1 MDSSMRLITARRIAG
16 TVLHRAHRAHRALLL
31 PFLVSALLAQA
42 PSKPAPPA
50 PRTAPSVLFIG
61 NSFLFGAGSAVRFY
75 RANTVTDLNGEGI
88 GGVPA
93 VFNLFA
99 VQAGR
104 NYAVSLETSPGKG
117 LDFHLAEKAN
127 VIGRSWDHVVMLGY
141 STLNREKPGDPAL
154 LISTAKQ
161 AAELLHGKNPKVDI
175 RLIATW
181 SRADQVYPE
190 SGHWH
195 GQPIEQMAKDVRAA
209 YDQAAAG
216 TPYIRGV
223 IPVGEAWNRAF
234 RTGVADP
241 NPYDGIAF
249 GQLDLW
255 TYDHYHPSTYG
266 YYLEA
271 LMVFGDLTGLDPRS
285 LGKSERAAFE
295 LGLSQPQAVSLQQ
308 VAFDELS
315 AMKGRAPLATFTPI
329 AIKEKP

>member
-1 MDSSMRLITARRIAG
+1 MESTMRLSTTRRFAG
-16 TVLHRAHRAHRALLL
+16 TVLRRAHRALLL
-31 PFLVSALLAQA
+31 PFLASALLAQA

-88 GGVPA
+88 SGVPA

-99 VQAGR
+99 RQAGR

-117 LDFHLAEKAN
+117 LDFHLAEKAD

-161 AAELLHGKNPKVDI
+161 VAELLHGKNPKVDI

-190 SGHWH
+190 SGYWH
-195 GQPIEQMAKDVRAA
+195 GRPIEQMAKDVRAA
-209 YDQAAAG
+209 YDRAAAG

-295 LGLSQPQAVSLQQ
+295 LGLSQPQAVALQQ

-315 AMKGRAPLATFTPI
+315 AMKGRTPLATFTPI
-329 AIKEKP
+329 TIKEKP